1 VERRRCETLARG
13 GRPCWGWTLV
23 RMDPGEEREVMD
35 LGEGETLSLITL
47 PNLILLVLLL
57 VLLLLFLML
66 LLLLVRRRRWDTVG
80 YVYSDG
86 RTGSHDID
94 TWKEGGKGRGE
105 ERGKGWFICAGW

>member
-1 VERRRCETLARG
+1 
-13 GRPCWGWTLV
+13 
-23 RMDPGEEREVMD
+23 MDPGEEREVMD

-80 YVYSDG
+80 YVGTLMVARAYMISIHG
-86 RTGSHDID
+86 R
-94 TWKEGGKGRGE
+94 RV
-105 ERGKGWFICAGW
+105 ERGVERSVESGGLFALVGE